1 MKNLGHLWRIPLMVL
16 LAAALVS
23 APGPFPLQAQRNA
36 SEPAAPTATG
46 GPVEATVNG
55 TFQPSGRDSSDWY
68 FTIEGAN
75 NGTYARWG
83 VAEFDTS
90 GLFSDA
96 ILAIT
101 GFELILTLT
110 QSNA

>member
-1 MKNLGHLWRIPLMVL
+1 
-16 LAAALVS
+16 
-23 APGPFPLQAQRNA
+23 
-36 SEPAAPTATG
+36 
-46 GPVEATVNG
+46 VEATVNG

-90 GLFSDA
+90 GLFSGA
-96 ILAIT
+96 ILDIT
-101 GFELILTLT
+101 GFELTLT
-110 QSNA
+110 RSG